1 MNIHKL
7 VNTIVKK
14 YNSRNP
20 FDIVRERNVIL
31 VYAPLIDVRGFYQ
44 YFQRNHI
51 IYIDENLS
59 ESEQT
64 FVCAH
69 ELGHM
74 FLHKKANAV
83 YMDTKTCF
91 NTNKY
96 EIEANLFASEL
107 LISDD
112 ILTENQHLTLPQLS
126 RLLGYEQEF
135 IKLRLKETTLLN

>member
-7 VNTIVKK
+7 IHSIVRK

-20 FDIVRERNVIL
+20 FDIIKERNVIL
-31 VYAPLIDVRGFYQ
+31 IFAPLVDVRGFYQ

-59 ESEQT
+59 EREKM

-74 FLHKKANAV
+74 FLHKKANAI
-83 YMDTKTCF
+83 YMDTRTF
-91 NTNKY
+91 LNTDKY
-96 EIEANLFASEL
+96 EAEANLFAAEL
-107 LISDD
+107 LIPDEI
-112 ILTENQHLTLPQLS
+112 ILENRDYTTEQLS
-126 RLLGYEQEF
+126 RLLGYEQALV
-135 IKLRLKETTLLN
+135 KLKVKNFR